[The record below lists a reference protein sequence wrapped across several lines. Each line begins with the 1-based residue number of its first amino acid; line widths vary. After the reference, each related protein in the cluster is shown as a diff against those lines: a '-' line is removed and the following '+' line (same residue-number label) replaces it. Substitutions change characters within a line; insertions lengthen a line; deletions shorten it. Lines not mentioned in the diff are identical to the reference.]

1 MPWHDMNQQN
11 DVVIIDDANEKA
23 ETFMM
28 ELLCKQIITLYDN
41 DDGGGKLEMFRVSK
55 FGL

>member
-1 MPWHDMNQQN
+1 MNQQN

-28 ELLCKQIITLYDN
+28 ELLCKQIIMLYDN

>member
-1 MPWHDMNQQN
+1 MNQQN

-28 ELLCKQIITLYDN
+28 ELLCKQIMLYDN
-41 DDGGGKLEMFRVSK
+41 DEGGGKLEMFPV
-55 FGL
+55 LD